1 MIYTRASM
9 AVVSLFVA
17 TLFCG
22 CGGAPAGSTVKVT
35 VTSSKIKLD
44 DTDSLE
50 VIFTPEG
57 TGTPATAIGNAKDQ
71 PLTAARGE
79 MSGVLPGKYQL
90 GVRVTPYAGMAP
102 PDRVQSIERLN
113 EVLAGSAASRT
124 YEVTADKEQSITID
138 LDSNTVTKS

>member
-35 VTSSKIKLD
+35 VASSKIKLE
-44 DTDSLE
+44 DTDSIE

-57 TGTPATAIGNAKDQ
+57 TAKAATAIGSAKDQ
-71 PLTAARGE
+71 PLTAGRPDAP
-79 MSGVLPGKYQL
+79 GVLPGKYQL
-90 GVRVTPYAGMAP
+90 GVRITPYAGMAP
-102 PDRVQSIERLN
+102 PERVQAISSLN
-113 EVLAGSAASRT
+113 DALSGSAASRT

-138 LDSNTVTKS
+138 LDANTVTKS